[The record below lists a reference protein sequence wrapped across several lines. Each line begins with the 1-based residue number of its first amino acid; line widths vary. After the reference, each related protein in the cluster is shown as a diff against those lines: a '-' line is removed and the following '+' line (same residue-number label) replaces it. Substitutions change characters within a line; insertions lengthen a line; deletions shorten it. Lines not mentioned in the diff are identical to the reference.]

1 MIDPLQEDRITAL
14 LDAMTI
20 EEQVSLLAGRDF
32 WHTVPVERLQIPSI
46 KLSDGPNGARGG
58 GALVGGVAAAAFPV
72 AIALASSWNLALIDA
87 IGEALALEAKS
98 KGARVLLAP
107 TVNIH
112 RSTLNGRN
120 FECYAED
127 PFLTAE
133 IAVAYITGLQR
144 LGIAATV
151 KHFVGN
157 DSEYQRTTIS
167 SDIDERTLREI
178 YLPPFEAAV
187 SRGGSWALMTS
198 YNRLNGSY
206 VSEHAT
212 LIDGLLRNEWGF
224 DGLVMSD
231 WFGTRATAEA
241 LSAGLDLE
249 MPGPGRYRGDKLLA
263 AFRAGQVSGE
273 ALRQSARRVLRLIAR
288 VGAFEDPVIA
298 DERADDRP
306 ETRALIRRAGAEG
319 IVLLKNDGILP
330 LSPRAP
336 LRIAVIGPNAKT
348 AQIMGGGSSQLNPH
362 YSISPFEGLAAAL
375 PEGVTLAYELGCTN
389 HRLLPLVRGNV
400 TIDVFDGTAFDGPV
414 KHRITASDASFMFMG
429 EETTGFSVRDFS
441 ARASFVYT
449 PDQGG
454 DHAIG
459 LVASGPCR
467 LFIDGALAVDGWDF
481 RRGQEYFGSACAEV
495 VATHHLVAGVAYD
508 VVVETRSSDLE
519 QALDVTVLRVGL
531 APVLGEEAVNRAI
544 ALAEQSDVA
553 LIFAGLNGE
562 WDGEGQDRPHIDL
575 PGRQND
581 LIAKVS
587 AANPR
592 TVVVLQTGCP
602 VTMPWLAEVAAVLQ
616 AWYPGQEAGHAIA
629 DVLLGEADPG
639 GRLPQ
644 TFPRRLED
652 DPTAINYP
660 GENGRVRYGEGL
672 FVGYRYYDK
681 KKIAPLFPFGHG
693 LSYTTFDT
701 GELRLSCERLAPG
714 TTFTASI
721 DVTNTGQRAGS
732 TVVQFY
738 VSDPGARVVRPDKE
752 LKGFVKLHLAPGETR
767 SATATFD
774 MRSLAFYDTALRAW
788 VAEAG
793 LFEILAGFS
802 SADLRATSRLSLTDD
817 WTGPAPGHSWPA
829 SLPSHPLSKRTRHG
843 PDASA
848 LPAALQRSPRPDR
861 APSSWRASS
870 GMASPMSRR
879 SALSTTTSPK
889 PSGSSGSDGL
899 SAKSGHFGLAMA
911 EQQPDRVVEIAKAL
925 GMDWVV
931 IPFLPVEERPAD
943 AAGWAAVGQRLGAL
957 GQRFGR
963 EGLRRRLAQPRLR
976 VLARSTTAPCR
987 SSTFS
992 GIISIGRRISPGW
1005 SRVEATRSLGSSA
1018 IAAAFPW
1025 STSRI
1030 SHLLATSPRRTGG
1043 PMSAPE
1049 RWSGPSCGASA
1060 RRPGRM

>member
-1 MIDPLQEDRITAL
+1 MLDPSQEERITAL

-46 KLSDGPNGARGG
+46 KLSDGPNGVRGG

-72 AIALASSWNLALIDA
+72 AIALASSWNLALVDE

-133 IAVAYITGLQR
+133 IAVAYIGGLQR

-151 KHFVGN
+151 KHYVGN
-157 DSEYQRTTIS
+157 ESEYQRTTIS

-187 SRGGSWALMTS
+187 TRGGSWALMTS

-206 VSEHAT
+206 VSEQAA
-212 LIDGLLRNEWGF
+212 LINGLLRSEWGF

-263 AFRAGQVSGE
+263 ARNDGKVSDE
-273 ALRQSARRVLRLIAR
+273 AVREAARRVLRLIAR
-288 VGAFEDPVIA
+288 VGAFQDPEIA

-319 IVLLKNDGILP
+319 IVLLKNDGTLP
-330 LSPRAP
+330 LSPQAP

-348 AQIMGGGSSQLNPH
+348 ARIMGGGSSQLNPY
-362 YSISPFEGLAAAL
+362 YSIDPFEGLTAAL
-375 PEGVTLAYELGCTN
+375 PEGVTLEYELGCTN
-389 HRLLPLVRGNV
+389 HRLVPLVRGDV
-400 TIDVFDGTAFDGPV
+400 TIEIFDGTAFEGPV
-414 KHRITASDASFMFMG
+414 KQTIAASEAAFMFMG

-441 ARASFVYT
+441 ARARFLYT
-449 PDQGG
+449 PDQSG
-454 DHAIG
+454 DHEIG

-467 LFIDGALAVDGWDF
+467 LSIDGARVVDGWDF

-495 VATHHLVAGVAYD
+495 LAVHSLVAGVAYD
-508 VVVETRSSDLE
+508 ILVETRSSDLE

-531 APVLGEEAVNRAI
+531 APVVGEETVTRATALAQRSDI
-544 ALAEQSDVA
+544 ALV
-553 LIFAGLNGE
+553 FAGLNGE
-562 WDGEGQDRPHIDL
+562 WDGEGQDRPQIEL

-581 LIAKVS
+581 LIAKVA
-587 AANPR
+587 AANPK
-592 TVVVLQTGCP
+592 TVVVLQSGCP
-602 VTMPWLAEVAAVLQ
+602 VTMPWLADVAAVLQ

-629 DVLLGEADPG
+629 DVLLGKADPG

-644 TFPRRLED
+644 TFPRRIED
-652 DPTAINYP
+652 DPTVINYP

-681 KKIAPLFPFGHG
+681 KKITPLFPFGHG
-693 LSYTTFDT
+693 LSYTTFRL
-701 GELRLSCERLAPG
+701 GALRLSSDRLAPG
-714 TTFTASI
+714 AAFTASI
-721 DVTNTGQRAGS
+721 DVTNTGSRAGS

-738 VSDPGARVVRPDKE
+738 VSDPGARVARPDKE
-752 LKGFVKLHLAPGETR
+752 LKGFAKLHLSPGETR
-767 SATATFD
+767 IATATFD
-774 MRSLAFYDTALRAW
+774 MRSLAFWDTALRAW

-793 LFEILAGFS
+793 TFEILAGFS
-802 SADLRATSRLSLTDD
+802 SADLQATSRLTLTES
-817 WTGPAPGHSWPA
+817 WTGTVA
-829 SLPSHPLSKRTRHG
+829 
-843 PDASA
+843 
-848 LPAALQRSPRPDR
+848 
-861 APSSWRASS
+861 
-870 GMASPMSRR
+870 
-879 SALSTTTSPK
+879 TT
-889 PSGSSGSDGL
+889 
-899 SAKSGHFGLAMA
+899 
-911 EQQPDRVVEIAKAL
+911 
-925 GMDWVV
+925 
-931 IPFLPVEERPAD
+931 
-943 AAGWAAVGQRLGAL
+943 
-957 GQRFGR
+957 
-963 EGLRRRLAQPRLR
+963 
-976 VLARSTTAPCR
+976 
-987 SSTFS
+987 
-992 GIISIGRRISPGW
+992 
-1005 SRVEATRSLGSSA
+1005 
-1018 IAAAFPW
+1018 
-1025 STSRI
+1025 
-1030 SHLLATSPRRTGG
+1030 
-1043 PMSAPE
+1043 
-1049 RWSGPSCGASA
+1049 
-1060 RRPGRM
+1060 